1 MKSTEYAFVVFETE
15 EARNSAVDTLER
27 NGGLEIKGTVARIA
41 HVRAEPDTVLW
52 ENFGHSDTSQI
63 VARLAAGF
71 GMIFLA
77 LVVWTVLFYGP
88 YAWSVFQ
95 FNYDNGQQPG
105 FIYGFAFSMVVVVG
119 NAIMY
124 EVCARVSDFVGF
136 HFRDNREACYM
147 ILYTIATS
155 FNVLLDF
162 VTTYYTVWEVSKG
175 LGFRTYHGKKV
186 KEITSFTEAFETYA
200 MQRQLGENTYTYAF
214 PSTFLIPFLIE
225 PIVTIY
231 IPLKLGV
238 MLVRTHPKIT
248 GGLAEEWLASAP
260 MDMGRYADCLL
271 NVVLA
276 VLVLY
281 FPGGWT
287 WRLYFAMAM
296 CHAFIYAFDHWK
308 VLQNIPK
315 CTYASMDVDWWSQA
329 LLAPCTAG
337 ILSCLI
343 FKMNCQDYG
352 FCLDGVPLL
361 TACTAG
367 FFAHCVVHIL
377 VLVHIVPMF
386 AAKQVVGQDAATTTF
401 QELARYT
408 ACSWFTSNP
417 VHCLRSKYKY
427 KHDPECAYYIVGKEH
442 CIQVNPAANV
452 YYHGERMED
461 EDYEESF
468 AQLTQISYEV
478 KDNMVNLLGKIRDK
492 TLHSPRAL
500 LSSRSVPAGVA
511 GSSGE
516 GGMPDAGALTPA
528 AKAKLIAAAS
538 RFRARRASRGSSES
552 LGTDQPSA
560 RRMSSEALG

>member
-1 MKSTEYAFVVFETE
+1 
-15 EARNSAVDTLER
+15 LEQR
-27 NGGLEIKGTVARIA
+27 GGLEIKGAVAGIS

-63 VARLAAGF
+63 VSRLVAGF
-71 GMIFLA
+71 GLILLA
-77 LVVWTVLFYGP
+77 LVVWTLLFYGP

-136 HFRDNREACYM
+136 HFRDKREACYM

-162 VTTYYTVWEVSKG
+162 VTTYYIVWEVSKG
-175 LGFRTYHGKKV
+175 LGFRTYYGQKV

-231 IPLKLGV
+231 VPLKMGV
-238 MLVRTHPKIT
+238 MLVRTHPKIS
-248 GGLAEEWLASAP
+248 GRHAEEWLASAP

-287 WRLYFAMAM
+287 WRLYFAMGM
-296 CHAFIYAFDHWK
+296 CHMLIYAFDHWK

-352 FCLDGVPLL
+352 FCLDGVPLI

-367 FFAHCVVHIL
+367 FWIHCVVHIL
-377 VLVHIVPMF
+377 VLVHVVPMF
-386 AAKQVVGQDAATTTF
+386 AAKEVVGEGSATTRF
-401 QELARYT
+401 QDIATYT
-408 ACSWFTSNP
+408 ACSWFTANP

-427 KHDPECAYYIVGKEH
+427 EHEPECSYYIVGKEH
-442 CIQVNPAANV
+442 CIKESPRANV
-452 YYHGERMED
+452 YFHGSRTED

-468 AQLTQISYEV
+468 AHLSHISVEV
-478 KDNMVNLLGKIRDK
+478 KDNMVNLLGQIR
-492 TLHSPRAL
+492 SPEKSP
-500 LSSRSVPAGVA
+500 SSSAQ
-511 GSSGE
+511 
-516 GGMPDAGALTPA
+516 GGMPDVQMLTPA
-528 AKAKLIAAAS
+528 AKAKLVAAAG
-538 RFRARRASRGSSES
+538 RMRARRTSRGSNSTQGGQS
-552 LGTDQPSA
+552 GKVDTPGST
-560 RRMSSEALG
+560 